1 MEVGSIMTKR
11 VVTIELDDDLQT
23 IIQIFENVRFHHLLV
38 VEDGKLVGVISD
50 RDVLKISSPFLNTVC
65 ELPRDLALL
74 KKRAHQIM
82 TRKPVTISSGA
93 GLEDAIQ
100 LLLRKGVSC
109 LPVLSSSG
117 TVEGI
122 VTWKDLIKTY
132 MAEKQ

>member
-11 VVTIELDDDLQT
+11 VVTVELDDDLQT

-38 VEDGKLVGVISD
+38 VENGELVGVISD
-50 RDVLKISSPFLNTVC
+50 RDVLKASSPFINTIC
-65 ELPRDLALL
+65 ELPRDCELL

-82 TRKPVTISSGA
+82 TRKPVTTSSGA
-93 GLEDAIQ
+93 SLEEAVR

-117 TVEGI
+117 KVEGI

-132 MAEKQ
+132 MGERP

>member
-1 MEVGSIMTKR
+1 
-11 VVTIELDDDLQT
+11 
-23 IIQIFENVRFHHLLV
+23 LLV

-50 RDVLKISSPFLNTVC
+50 RDVLKVSSPFLNTVC
-65 ELPRDLALL
+65 ETLRDSAVL
-74 KKRAHQIM
+74 KKRVHQIM

-93 GLEDAIQ
+93 SLEEAVR
-100 LLLRKGVSC
+100 LLLRKSVSC

-132 MAEKQ
+132 MAERQREDAQLGKRKSEIGQE